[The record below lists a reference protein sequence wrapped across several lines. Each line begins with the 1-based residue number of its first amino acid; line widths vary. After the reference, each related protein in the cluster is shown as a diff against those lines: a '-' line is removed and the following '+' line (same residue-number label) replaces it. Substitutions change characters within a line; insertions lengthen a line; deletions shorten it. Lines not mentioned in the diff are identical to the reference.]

1 MAIVLDRKEL
11 AHRIGLLLRQRL
23 AHVQPVRAD
32 HRLQRAEF
40 VRQFLRAPW
49 TDQWNMQ
56 LVEETTQRGARRKLG
71 AQFALILNLQTMLEQ
86 ISDHLPVM
94 RILEEA
100 VDLMRDF
107 QANIRQVRQHLRQG
121 LLHPLQRTQGACQHL
136 GCLLAD
142 IRNPEGVDESRQAR
156 VLAVFYGTE
165 QLVARYLG
173 KTFKIDN
180 VFELER
186 VEIGR
191 RTYQALIHQLL
202 DTLVAQTFDVHR
214 TSRHEVNDRL
224 LQLRTA
230 GKTPDAAIHR
240 AFADRLAAFA
250 ALDQLRALDMGTAHR
265 ALLGNLHRPGVFRT
279 TLHDHLHHL
288 RNHVTGTADD
298 HRVADHQAQARD
310 FVHVVQRGVGHRDAR
325 DLDRFQTRH
334 RRHRPGAADL
344 EFHIEQLGE
353 FFHRREFVGD
363 GPTRLTGAKAQFA
376 LGGNAVDLEYD
387 AVDFIRQRTAT
398 LTDVAVVIQAL
409 GDAVRQ
415 FQLMTDRHAPGLEL
429 LQIADVRIGDV
440 RRHLADAVAAELQ
453 RAIGGDLRV
462 QLAQTARRRV
472 ARVGEGLAAD
482 FQLRGVEPL
491 ETGLGHEHFAAHF
504 QGRRPAA
511 AVQLE
516 RDVAYGAHVDA
527 DVFARRT
534 VAAGGAAHQDAILVQ
549 QADGQ
554 AIELGLAAVFDG
566 CAATEQVARRQVQA
580 FGHPAVELTH
590 VGFFEGVAEAEHRHF
605 VTHLGK
611 RRQRRAAHSLGR
623 RVAGDQFGIGRFQ
636 RLELVEQAVVL
647 GVRNARLVEHV
658 VTIVVLIQLSAQL

>member
-1 MAIVLDRKEL
+1 M
-11 AHRIGLLLRQRL
+11 
-23 AHVQPVRAD
+23 
-32 HRLQRAEF
+32 
-40 VRQFLRAPW
+40 
-49 TDQWNMQ
+49 
-56 LVEETTQRGARRKLG
+56 
-71 AQFALILNLQTMLEQ
+71 
-86 ISDHLPVM
+86 
-94 RILEEA
+94 
-100 VDLMRDF
+100 
-107 QANIRQVRQHLRQG
+107 
-121 LLHPLQRTQGACQHL
+121 
-136 GCLLAD
+136 
-142 IRNPEGVDESRQAR
+142 
-156 VLAVFYGTE
+156 
-165 QLVARYLG
+165 
-173 KTFKIDN
+173 
-180 VFELER
+180 
-186 VEIGR
+186 
-191 RTYQALIHQLL
+191 
-202 DTLVAQTFDVHR
+202 
-214 TSRHEVNDRL
+214 NDRL

-265 ALLGNLHRPGVFRT
+265 TLLGNLYWPGVFRT

-310 FVHVVQRGVGHRDAR
+310 FVHVMQCGVGHRDTG

-363 GPTRLTGAKAQFA
+363 GPARFAGAETQFA
-376 LGGNAVDLEYD
+376 LGGNAVDLEHH
-387 AVDFIRQRTAT
+387 AVDFIRQRAAT

-429 LQIADVRIGDV
+429 LQIADVRISDV
-440 RRHLADAVAAELQ
+440 RRHLADAVAAEFQ
-453 RAIGGDLRV
+453 RTVGGDLRV
-462 QLAQTARRRV
+462 QLAQTACRRV

-504 QGRRPAA
+504 QGRRPAG

-527 DVFARRT
+527 DVFASGA
-534 VAAGGAAHQDAILVQ
+534 VAAGRAAHQDAILIQ

-554 AIELGLAAVFDG
+554 AIELGLTAVLD
-566 CAATEQVARRQVQA
+566 CRAATEQVTGRQVQA

-590 VGFFEGVAEAEHRHF
+590 VGFFEGVAETEHRHF

-611 RRQRRAAHSLGR
+611 RRQRRAAHSLGW

-636 RLELVEQAVVL
+636 SLELVEQAVVL